1 MPSLTY
7 MEKTLLD
14 TLHALVVLYLLLN
27 IYQYLTDKSVY
38 WLIIPLPIK
47 AGSDRVSVQ
56 FNMPSISISAQN
68 LEGIQKVFGKNFN
81 KYEP

>member
-7 MEKTLLD
+7 MEKMLLD
-14 TLHALVVLYLLLN
+14 TLHALVMLYLLLN

-38 WLIIPLPIK
+38 LLIIPLHIK
-47 AGSDRVSVQ
+47 AGSDHVLVQ

-68 LEGIQKVFGKNFN
+68 LEGIQKVFHKNFN